1 MVVGEPHDRDALFGP
16 WSQEPKAAWWWSGRL
31 FCLLL
36 GTVVGTVAARR
47 SM

>member
-16 WSQEPKAAWWWSGRL
+16 WSQEPKAAWWFGRL

-47 SM
+47 SK